1 MAYSN
6 RSNMERSHR
15 VSRHCSFPKA
25 RVKKQKE
32 IAHQLYFHCRSI
44 HAPLPNGSLTGGWAH
59 KSPENTAGN
68 QLASA
73 PLPRVRSLHRQQV
86 ETRTKLKRSGIL
98 WLCGLAWWHRQ
109 GTSGAPPGLP
119 PPSQSGE
126 AGWGLLA
133 AIQPWEDTSPTWS
146 GAARTSLLQNLEPV
160 GYFYMVF
167 SDLWHKLCFLGQ
179 LEMGEWQEHLQQLLH
194 INFFLKKWRSACV
207 FFALLPFALSST
219 TVYLISA
226 ETKLF
231 HLSLLDVW
239 GSSLVE
245 LIRVFDDFCDAIRS
259 RGFFFFPLISQ
270 ESVEW
275 VHRVQPCVVAQ
286 ENSCTTNY
294 LSLMVAGRV
303 SVEQIW
309 ISKALITHRR

>member
-1 MAYSN
+1 MGPP
-6 RSNMERSHR
+6 RGCH
-15 VSRHCSFPKA
+15 PQA
-25 RVKKQKE
+25 RVGKPAGGCWQPSSLGRT
-32 IAHQLYFHCRSI
+32 HL
-44 HAPLPNGSLTGGWAH
+44 PLGVG
-59 KSPENTAGN
+59 
-68 QLASA
+68 
-73 PLPRVRSLHRQQV
+73 LPALRCSRIWSRWDTFTWCFL
-86 ETRTKLKRSGIL
+86 
-98 WLCGLAWWHRQ
+98 
-109 GTSGAPPGLP
+109 TSGTNCAFLD
-119 PPSQSGE
+119 SWK
-126 AGWGLLA
+126 WGNGRN
-133 AIQPWEDTSPTWS
+133 IFSSCYTSAFS
-146 GAARTSLLQNLEPV
+146 SRNDGQRAFSLL
-160 GYFYMVF
+160 
-167 SDLWHKLCFLGQ
+167 
-179 LEMGEWQEHLQQLLH
+179 
-194 INFFLKKWRSACV
+194 FFL
-207 FFALLPFALSST
+207 LLFPAQESI
-219 TVYLISA
+219 YLISA

>member
-133 AIQPWEDTSPTWS
+133 AIQPWEDTSPTRS
-146 GAARTSLLQNLEPV
+146 GAARTSLLQNLESV

-207 FFALLPFALSST
+207 FFALLSFALSST
-219 TVYLISA
+219 RVYLSHFSWNK
-226 ETKLF
+226 T
-231 HLSLLDVW
+231 LSLVTFGCVGQLFGGAD
-239 GSSLVE
+239 
-245 LIRVFDDFCDAIRS
+245 
-259 RGFFFFPLISQ
+259 
-270 ESVEW
+270 
-275 VHRVQPCVVAQ
+275 PCVWWFLWRHQEQRFLFFSPYFPRICWMGTPGPTVCSGTKKIVALQ
-286 ENSCTTNY
+286 TTW
-294 LSLMVAGRV
+294 V
-303 SVEQIW
+303 W
-309 ISKALITHRR
+309 W